1 MCLGEFRDFSVQS
14 TCAPGASVRAQLDAL
29 VCSSQLDCGSSFCT
43 PTRPAQGTAPW
54 RALVAHSFSTL
65 FATGPLARHGAVKS
79 ASCPASSP
87 G

>member
-43 PTRPAQGTAPW
+43 GGCGAPGFPVLRPDGCCLSCGLQKVSG
-54 RALVAHSFSTL
+54 R
-65 FATGPLARHGAVKS
+65 S
-79 ASCPASSP
+79 A
-87 G
+87 

>member
-43 PTRPAQGTAPW
+43 GGGGAPGSPVLRPDGCCLIRVYETLDVTAARVAW
-54 RALVAHSFSTL
+54 RRFVS
-65 FATGPLARHGAVKS
+65 V
-79 ASCPASSP
+79 
-87 G
+87 